1 MKTRSAILVALLGV
15 MMQPSSSRAEG
26 ILAGFIGQNFG
37 GKADEHTIVYGGV
50 LGSVRKGVG
59 FEIDFGYTPDFFKT
73 EDLTGSRTSVTTF
86 MGNIVIGGAAS
97 KGVGPYISG
106 GAGLIRA
113 NADAPGELL
122 DNLTSNDFG
131 INVGG
136 GLNMVFGT
144 SVGIRADIRY
154 FRSLQGS
161 DGGILPIPSD
171 LGDFDFWRGTV
182 GLVFVW

>member
-1 MKTRSAILVALLGV
+1 VVLGALLL
-15 MMQPSSSRAEG
+15 PSSAGAEG
-26 ILAGFIGQNFG
+26 LLAAFIGQNFG
-37 GKADEHTIVYGGV
+37 GRVEEHTVVYGGV
-50 LGSVRKGVG
+50 FGSVRKGLG
-59 FEIDFGYTPDFFKT
+59 FELDFGYTPDFFKT
-73 EDLTGSRTSVTTF
+73 EELTGSKTSVTTV
-86 MGNIVIGGAAS
+86 MGNLVIGGAAS
-97 KGVGPYISG
+97 RGVGAYASG

-113 NADAPGELL
+113 NADGPGELL

-154 FRSLQGS
+154 FRSLEGS
-161 DGGILPIPSD
+161 DDGPLPIPSD

>member
-1 MKTRSAILVALLGV
+1 MKTRGMTLIALVGV
-15 MMQPSSSRAEG
+15 LVLPNPARAEG

-37 GKADEHTIVYGGV
+37 GKVEENTVVYGGV
-50 LGSVRKGVG
+50 FGSVRKGVG

-73 EDLTGSRTSVTTF
+73 EELTGSKTSVTTV
-86 MGNIVIGGAAS
+86 MGNLVIGGAAS
-97 KGVGPYISG
+97 KGVGPYVSG

-113 NADAPGELL
+113 NADGFGELL

-136 GLNMVFGT
+136 GLNMVFST

-154 FRSLQGS
+154 FRSLQGGD
-161 DGGILPIPSD
+161 DGIIPIPSD